1 MATGPAPR
9 RIRGAAR
16 AAKTTGSITR
26 ADLCE
31 AVHAELGLAR
41 SESSDLVEQVLD
53 QICDT
58 LTAGINV
65 KVSSFG
71 SFVLREKGLRI
82 GRNPKTGEEVP
93 IAPRTVLTFR
103 PSQLLRARINGG
115 VDPGPEPDDVVDD
128 LADADG
134 E

>member
-1 MATGPAPR
+1 MPGVETAAEATPR
-9 RIRGAAR
+9 RVRGAAR

-31 AVHAELGLAR
+31 AVHGELGLAR

-53 QICDT
+53 QISAT
-58 LTAGINV
+58 LVAGTNV

-71 SFVLREKGLRI
+71 SFVLRQKGLRV

-93 IAPRTVLTFR
+93 IHPRTVLTFR

-115 VDPGPEPDDVVDD
+115 VDPGPEPESD
-128 LADADG
+128 DG

>member
-1 MATGPAPR
+1 MPEVEPAVTSTR
-9 RIRGAAR
+9 RVRGAAR
-16 AAKTTGSITR
+16 ATKTTGSITR

-31 AVHAELGLAR
+31 AVHQELGLAR
-41 SESSDLVEQVLD
+41 SESSDLVEQVLE
-53 QICDT
+53 QISAT
-58 LTAGINV
+58 LVTGTNV

-71 SFVLREKGLRI
+71 SFVLRQKGLRI

-93 IAPRTVLTFR
+93 IHPRTVLTFR

-115 VDPGPEPDDVVDD
+115 VDPG
-128 LADADG
+128 ADADDD

>member
-1 MATGPAPR
+1 MIESDTVTAAPR
-9 RIRGAAR
+9 RVRGAAR
-16 AAKTTGSITR
+16 AAKTSGSITR

-53 QICDT
+53 QISAT
-58 LTAGINV
+58 LIAGTNV
-65 KVSSFG
+65 TVASFG
-71 SFVLREKGLRI
+71 SFVLRHKGLRV

-93 IAPRTVLTFR
+93 IEPRTVMTFR
-103 PSQLLRARINGG
+103 PSQILRARINGG
-115 VDPGPEPDDVVDD
+115 VDPGPEADD
-128 LADADG
+128 A

>member
-1 MATGPAPR
+1 MIETDTGTTAPR
-9 RIRGAAR
+9 RVRGAAR
-16 AAKTTGSITR
+16 AAKTSGSITR

-41 SESSDLVEQVLD
+41 SESSDLVEQVLA
-53 QICDT
+53 QISET
-58 LTAGINV
+58 LIAGTNV

-71 SFVLREKGLRI
+71 SFVLRHKGLRV

-93 IAPRTVLTFR
+93 IAPRTVMTFR
-103 PSQLLRARINGG
+103 PSQILRARINGG
-115 VDPGPEPDDVVDD
+115 VDPGPEPDDV
-128 LADADG
+128 

>member
-1 MATGPAPR
+1 MIESDTVTAAPR
-9 RIRGAAR
+9 RVRGAAR
-16 AAKTTGSITR
+16 AAKTSGSITR

-53 QICDT
+53 QISAT
-58 LTAGINV
+58 LIAGTNV

-71 SFVLREKGLRI
+71 SFVLRHKGLRV

-93 IAPRTVLTFR
+93 IAPRTVMTFR
-103 PSQLLRARINGG
+103 PSQILRARINGG
-115 VDPGPEPDDVVDD
+115 VDPGPEADD
-128 LADADG
+128 A

>member
-1 MATGPAPR
+1 MIESDTVTAAPR
-9 RIRGAAR
+9 RVRGAAR
-16 AAKTTGSITR
+16 AAKTSGSITR

-53 QICDT
+53 QISAT
-58 LTAGINV
+58 LIAGTNV

-71 SFVLREKGLRI
+71 SFVLRHKGLRV
-82 GRNPKTGEEVP
+82 GRNHKTGEEVP
-93 IAPRTVLTFR
+93 IEPRTVMTFR
-103 PSQLLRARINGG
+103 PSQILRARINGG
-115 VDPGPEPDDVVDD
+115 VDPGPEADD
-128 LADADG
+128 A

>member
-1 MATGPAPR
+1 MIESDTVTAAHR
-9 RIRGAAR
+9 RVRGAAR
-16 AAKTTGSITR
+16 AAKTSGSITR

-53 QICDT
+53 QISAT
-58 LTAGINV
+58 LIAGTNV

-71 SFVLREKGLRI
+71 SFVLRHKGLRV
-82 GRNPKTGEEVP
+82 GRNHKTGEEVP
-93 IAPRTVLTFR
+93 IAPRTVMTFR
-103 PSQLLRARINGG
+103 PSQILRARINGG
-115 VDPGPEPDDVVDD
+115 VDPGPEADD
-128 LADADG
+128 A

>member
-1 MATGPAPR
+1 MATRGAAPQ

-16 AAKTTGSITR
+16 AAKMSGSITR

-58 LTAGINV
+58 LVAGTNV

-71 SFVLREKGLRI
+71 SFVLRKKGLRI
-82 GRNPKTGEEVP
+82 GRNPKTGQEVP
-93 IAPRTVLTFR
+93 IEPRTVLTFR

-115 VDPGPEPDDVVDD
+115 VDPG
-128 LADADG
+128 ADG
-134 E
+134 DE

>member
-1 MATGPAPR
+1 MIESDMVTVAPR
-9 RIRGAAR
+9 RVRGAAR
-16 AAKTTGSITR
+16 AAKTSGSITR

-53 QICDT
+53 QISAT
-58 LTAGINV
+58 LIAGTNV

-71 SFVLREKGLRI
+71 SFVLRHKGLRV

-93 IAPRTVLTFR
+93 IAPRTVMTFR
-103 PSQLLRARINGG
+103 PSQILRARINGG
-115 VDPGPEPDDVVDD
+115 VDPGPE
-128 LADADG
+128 AEDA

>member
-1 MATGPAPR
+1 MIESDTVTAATR
-9 RIRGAAR
+9 RVRGAAR
-16 AAKTTGSITR
+16 AAKTSGSITR

-53 QICDT
+53 QISAT
-58 LTAGINV
+58 LIAGTNV

-71 SFVLREKGLRI
+71 SFVLRHKGLRV

-93 IAPRTVLTFR
+93 IEPRTVMTFR
-103 PSQLLRARINGG
+103 PSQILRARINGG
-115 VDPGPEPDDVVDD
+115 VDPGPEADD
-128 LADADG
+128 A

>member
-1 MATGPAPR
+1 MIESDTVTAAPR
-9 RIRGAAR
+9 RVRGAAR
-16 AAKTTGSITR
+16 AAKTSGSITR

-53 QICDT
+53 QISAT
-58 LTAGINV
+58 LIAGTNV

-71 SFVLREKGLRI
+71 SFVLRHKGLRV
-82 GRNPKTGEEVP
+82 GRNPKTGEAVP
-93 IAPRTVLTFR
+93 IEPRTVMTFR
-103 PSQLLRARINGG
+103 PSQILRARINGG
-115 VDPGPEPDDVVDD
+115 VDPGPEADD
-128 LADADG
+128 A

>member
-1 MATGPAPR
+1 MPEVEMTPAR
-9 RIRGAAR
+9 RVRGAAR
-16 AAKTTGSITR
+16 AAKTSGSITR

-31 AVHAELGLAR
+31 AVHSELGLAR
-41 SESSDLVEQVLD
+41 SESSDLVEQVLEE
-53 QICDT
+53 ICAT
-58 LTAGINV
+58 LVGGTNV

-71 SFVLREKGLRI
+71 SFVLRQKGLRV

-93 IAPRTVLTFR
+93 IQPRTVLTFR

-115 VDPGPEPDDVVDD
+115 VDPGPEPEID
-128 LADADG
+128 DG

>member
-1 MATGPAPR
+1 MLEGGSTMAVATPR
-9 RIRGAAR
+9 RVRGAAR

-31 AVHAELGLAR
+31 AVHSELGLPR

-53 QICDT
+53 QICT
-58 LTAGINV
+58 RLIAGTNV
-65 KVSSFG
+65 KVASFG
-71 SFVLREKGLRI
+71 SFVLRAKGLRI

-103 PSQLLRARINGG
+103 SSQLLRARINGG
-115 VDPGPEPDDVVDD
+115 VDPGPEPDD
-128 LADADG
+128 

>member
-1 MATGPAPR
+1 MPEVETAVAGTTPR
-9 RIRGAAR
+9 RVRGAAR
-16 AAKTTGSITR
+16 ATKTSGSITR

-41 SESSDLVEQVLD
+41 SELSDLVEQVLD

-58 LTAGINV
+58 LVAGTNV

-71 SFVLREKGLRI
+71 SFVLRKKGLRI
-82 GRNPKTGEEVP
+82 GRNPKTGQEVP
-93 IAPRTVLTFR
+93 IEPRTVLTFR

-115 VDPGPEPDDVVDD
+115 IDPGPEPD
-128 LADADG
+128 

>member
-1 MATGPAPR
+1 MPEVETTTPR
-9 RIRGAAR
+9 RVRGAAR
-16 AAKTTGSITR
+16 AAKTSGSITR

-31 AVHAELGLAR
+31 AVHADLGLPR
-41 SESSDLVEQVLD
+41 SESSDLVEQVLG
-53 QICDT
+53 QIVET
-58 LTAGINV
+58 LVGGTNV

-71 SFVLREKGLRI
+71 SFVLRNKGLRI

-93 IAPRTVLTFR
+93 IHPRTVLTFR

-115 VDPGPEPDDVVDD
+115 IDPGPEPDGDD
-128 LADADG
+128 A

>member
-1 MATGPAPR
+1 MAMLDGDTAAGTTR
-9 RIRGAAR
+9 RVRGAAR
-16 AAKTTGSITR
+16 AAKTSGSITR

-31 AVHAELGLAR
+31 AVHSELGLAR

-58 LTAGINV
+58 LIAGTNV

-71 SFVLREKGLRI
+71 SFVLRNKGLRV
-82 GRNPKTGEEVP
+82 GRNPKTGQEVP
-93 IAPRTVLTFR
+93 IEPRTVLTFR

-115 VDPGPEPDDVVDD
+115 IDPGPEAD
-128 LADADG
+128 DAD
-134 E
+134 

>member
-1 MATGPAPR
+1 MIESDTVTAAPR
-9 RIRGAAR
+9 RVRGAAR
-16 AAKTTGSITR
+16 AAKTSGSITR

-53 QICDT
+53 QISAT
-58 LTAGINV
+58 LIAGTNV

-71 SFVLREKGLRI
+71 SFVLRHKGLRV

-93 IAPRTVLTFR
+93 IEPRTVMTFR
-103 PSQLLRARINGG
+103 PSQILRARINGG
-115 VDPGPEPDDVVDD
+115 VDPGPEADD
-128 LADADG
+128 A

>member
-1 MATGPAPR
+1 MPETATVTSQASASR
-9 RIRGAAR
+9 RVRGAAR
-16 AAKTTGSITR
+16 AAKTSGSITR

-31 AVHAELGLAR
+31 AVHSELGLSR

-53 QICDT
+53 RICLT
-58 LTAGINV
+58 LVEGTNV

-71 SFVLREKGLRI
+71 SFVLRRKGLRI

-93 IAPRTVLTFR
+93 IEPRTVLTFR

-115 VDPGPEPDDVVDD
+115 VDPGPEPDD
-128 LADADG
+128 G

>member
-1 MATGPAPR
+1 MIEMSPASGTSV

-16 AAKTTGSITR
+16 AKATTGSITR

-31 AVHAELGLAR
+31 AVHRELGLAR

-53 QICDT
+53 HICAT
-58 LTAGINV
+58 LVGGSNV

-71 SFVLREKGLRI
+71 SFVLRNKGQRI
-82 GRNPKTGEEVP
+82 GRNPKTGQEVP
-93 IAPRTVLTFR
+93 IEPRTVLTFR

-115 VDPGPEPDDVVDD
+115 VDPGPD
-128 LADADG
+128 AGDADTG
-134 E
+134 D

>member
-1 MATGPAPR
+1 MMEMRSVSETSVR
-9 RIRGAAR
+9 VRGAAR
-16 AAKTTGSITR
+16 AKSTTGSVTR

-31 AVHAELGLAR
+31 AVHRELGLAR

-53 QICDT
+53 QICTT
-58 LTAGINV
+58 LIDGTNV

-71 SFVLREKGLRI
+71 SFVLRNKGQRI

-93 IAPRTVLTFR
+93 IEPRTVLTFR

-115 VDPGPEPDDVVDD
+115 VDPGPEIEE
-128 LADADG
+128 ADNGD
-134 E
+134 

>member
-1 MATGPAPR
+1 MATGPSR

-16 AAKTTGSITR
+16 ATKKTGSITR

-31 AVHAELGLAR
+31 AVHSDLGLAR

-53 QICDT
+53 QIAAT
-58 LTAGINV
+58 LIGGTNV

-71 SFVLREKGLRI
+71 SFVLRKKGLRI

-93 IAPRTVLTFR
+93 IHPRTVLTFR
-103 PSQLLRARINGG
+103 PSQLLRAQINGG
-115 VDPGPEPDDVVDD
+115 VDPGPEPD
-128 LADADG
+128 ADDG